1 MLYRRTLL
9 RKFPAAVV
17 VECDNTLAALAT
29 ATDGPVD
36 GAIVHFNATP
46 EAIEF
51 LQALRRTHPAVPIIA
66 VSGVERSTKAL
77 TAGATR
83 FVLAGEWLT
92 LGTLMQELMPS
103 SDE

>member
-29 ATDGPVD
+29 VTDGPVD